1 MYFCSF
7 ICLSPS
13 FFFSCLSSSL
23 FLVMSVCWPLSV
35 HQSFRPSEFFPIFL
49 SCFSPFLCVS
59 AVASLRTQLN
69 FWPSSFMN
77 SCRENGLAVIATV
90 LILKWAELNC
100 TLEGNHLYTMCSRGR
115 GDSTGELLRA
125 LSLHVLVHGEKVFPL
140 CFPQPKVL
148 LGFGIFCYCGVF
160 FPLVW
165 ILDQVRNRI
174 LFW

>member
-13 FFFSCLSSSL
+13 FFFFLSL
-23 FLVMSVCWPLSV
+23 FLSFFGDVCLLTTVCSPILP
-35 HQSFRPSEFFPIFL
+35 SFWIFSYFL

-125 LSLHVLVHGEKVFPL
+125 LSLHVLVHGEKVFPS

-165 ILDQVRNRI
+165 ILDQDRNRI